1 MASEPS
7 NPVAAEATEVNALTL
22 QIISP
27 SVGVP
32 QPLSLREV
40 PRSTTVRQLKERIR
54 NALDSKPADQAQR
67 LIHRGRLLAR
77 DDETM
82 LELFGEEAF
91 RSTEH
96 QSLHLVLRDLSD
108 TRPAFTQPPVANTA
122 HQPIPPPSL
131 PPSLGQ
137 QSQPQQPQQQQQQL
151 PHQNHL
157 PFFHTQP
164 QIRAGAGAAHG
175 AAPVAGPG
183 AGLPQ
188 NPISVFGIPQPQ
200 PGGVNPYNPTTQWP
214 PAWTH
219 QYIAANHRHIL
230 NTLGMAM
237 GNQNQPNQTPPPGF
251 SMQGMQTPQ
260 GRGPGINPPGR
271 NISPFQ
277 PDAMRT
283 VVREGVGPNGQQ
295 WRITVNEALINPMQR
310 PGRTGSPF
318 PTVDMPMPSGPTLRS
333 TPSNRHLSGNDVQSI
348 LQTADATSAARTMAD
363 AMRRNASSSSLA
375 NLATNSSHQPIPP
388 GVTTPL
394 VPSRAGSAT
403 GTPDPLRAAGR
414 IRNAPTSHPQVQSS
428 SGTPEVY
435 ILSSPSGPRALL
447 LNSSLDTYFSPQIRN
462 TNPSLGYI
470 FQPRPFAPPL
480 GTLPYAMPPAAFH
493 PRGHT
498 MAAGTANPQPTR
510 TTQPHQPQ
518 QPQRQQHGVPQAPR
532 AHPHLGHAMARADN
546 PQIQAVRI
554 AQVWPHVWMIIR
566 LALFIWWFTSPSS
579 SWSRWITVISIAIT
593 LFLVNT
599 GLLNPI
605 TEQVWVPIRRHLE
618 NLIPLADGH
627 GAHHDAHPARAE
639 NTEGANNNAGNHGRQ
654 GEPDPA
660 DAAARLVQQRRQQ
673 NANWLL
679 NQARRLERA
688 GLLFLASIAPGVA
701 ERHIAHLEAEARAE
715 RQRREAAAEA
725 AAAAA
730 SAQSENTE
738 GEQTNENSS
747 PESGETAGQ
756 HEAVNDE
763 NQGNDNM
770 PAAEE
775 PLIVI

>member
-1 MASEPS
+1 MASSDPS
-7 NPVAAEATEVNALTL
+7 RPIAAEAASGPNGLTL

-32 QPLSLREV
+32 QPLSLRGV
-40 PRSTTVRQLKERIR
+40 PASTTVRQLKEKIR
-54 NALDSKPADQAQR
+54 NALDTKPTDQAQR

-108 TRPAFTQPPVANTA
+108 ARPAFTQPPAVSIAS
-122 HQPIPPPSL
+122 QPTPPP
-131 PPSLGQ
+131 PG
-137 QSQPQQPQQQQQQL
+137 QQPQQQQHSQTQPQPQPQ

-157 PFFHTQP
+157 PFFHAQP
-164 QIRAGAGAAHG
+164 QIRAGAGPPQH
-175 AAPVAGPG
+175 PNSLF
-183 AGLPQ
+183 GLPQ
-188 NPISVFGIPQPQ
+188 PQF
-200 PGGVNPYNPTTQWP
+200 GGVNHNAQWP
-214 PAWTH
+214 PAWTQQH
-219 QYIAANHRHIL
+219 IAQNHRHIMA
-230 NTLGMAM
+230 TIGMGV
-237 GNQNQPNQTPPPGF
+237 GNQNQPNQVPPVGF
-251 SMQGMQTPQ
+251 GIQGMQTPQ
-260 GRGPGINPPGR
+260 GRGTPGVNTPGR
-271 NISPFQ
+271 NASPFQ
-277 PDAMRT
+277 PDATRT
-283 VVREGVGPNGQQ
+283 VIREGVGPNGQQ

-310 PGRTGSPF
+310 PVRAGSPF
-318 PTVDMPMPSGPTLRS
+318 PPVDLPVSSGPTLRS
-333 TPSNRHLSGNDVQSI
+333 TPSNRHLSGNDVQNI
-348 LQTADATSAARTMAD
+348 LQAADATSATRTMTD

-375 NLATNSSHQPIPP
+375 NLATNPNHQPIPP

-394 VPSRAGSAT
+394 VQSRTGSAA
-403 GTPDPLRAAGR
+403 GTPDPLQAAGR
-414 IRNAPTSHPQVQSS
+414 PRNAPTSHPPQVQSS

-447 LNSSLDTYFSPQIRN
+447 LNSSLDTYFSPQIRG
-462 TNPSLGYI
+462 TNPALAYA

-480 GTLPYAMPPAAFH
+480 GTLPYGVPQVFQPQRPP
-493 PRGHT
+493 
-498 MAAGTANPQPTR
+498 MAANTTNPQPTR
-510 TTQPHQPQ
+510 TTQPQQPQPQ
-518 QPQRQQHGVPQAPR
+518 QHGLGQPPR
-532 AHPHLGHAMARADN
+532 IQPHLGHAMARPDN

-554 AQVWPHVWMIIR
+554 AQVWPHIWMIIR
-566 LALFIWWFTSPSS
+566 LSLFIWWFTSPSS
-579 SWSRWITVISIAIT
+579 SWSRWITVVSIAVT

-627 GAHHDAHPARAE
+627 EARHDAHPVGAE
-639 NTEGANNNAGNHGRQ
+639 NAQGANGHPGNHARR
-654 GEPDPA
+654 GEPNPE

-715 RQRREAAAEA
+715 QQRREAAAEA

-730 SAQSENTE
+730 AAATQSENTGATE
-738 GEQTNENSS
+738 GEQTSENNNSS
-747 PESGETAGQ
+747 ESGETTSQ
-756 HEAVNDE
+756 HPAVNNE
-763 NQGNDNM
+763 NAGNNNP
-770 PAAEE
+770 PAVEE
-775 PLIVI
+775 PLIAI

>member
-1 MASEPS
+1 MASS
-7 NPVAAEATEVNALTL
+7 GLSRPVAAGAASEANALTLTL

-32 QPLSLREV
+32 QPLSFREV
-40 PRSTTVRQLKERIR
+40 PASTTVRQLKEKIR
-54 NALDSKPADQAQR
+54 NALDTKPTDQAQR
-67 LIHRGRLLAR
+67 LIHRGRLLVR

-108 TRPAFTQPPVANTA
+108 TRPAFTPTPAATITNQPTA
-122 HQPIPPPSL
+122 L
-131 PPSLGQ
+131 PPG
-137 QSQPQQPQQQQQQL
+137 QQQQQQQHSQPQAQAQPQAQPQQ

-157 PFFHTQP
+157 PFFHAQP
-164 QIRAGAGAAHG
+164 QIRAGAGPPQH
-175 AAPVAGPG
+175 PNSLF
-183 AGLPQ
+183 GLPQ
-188 NPISVFGIPQPQ
+188 PQF
-200 PGGVNPYNPTTQWP
+200 GGVNQNAQWP
-214 PAWTH
+214 PAWTQH
-219 QYIAANHRHIL
+219 HIAQNHRHIMA
-230 NTLGMAM
+230 TVGMGV
-237 GNQNQPNQTPPPGF
+237 GNQHQPNQAPPVGF
-251 SMQGMQTPQ
+251 GMQGMQIPQ
-260 GRGPGINPPGR
+260 GRGTPGVTTPGR
-271 NISPFQ
+271 NASPFQ
-277 PDAMRT
+277 PEATRT
-283 VVREGVGPNGQQ
+283 VIREGFGPNGQQ

-310 PGRTGSPF
+310 PVRTGSPF
-318 PTVDMPMPSGPTLRS
+318 PTADLPVSSGPTLRS
-333 TPSNRHLSGNDVQSI
+333 TPSNRHLSGSDVQNI
-348 LQTADATSAARTMAD
+348 LQTADATSATRTMTD

-375 NLATNSSHQPIPP
+375 NLATNPAHQPIPP

-394 VPSRAGSAT
+394 VQSRT

-414 IRNAPTSHPQVQSS
+414 TRNAPTSHPQVQSS

-447 LNSSLDTYFSPQIRN
+447 LNSSLDTYVSPQIRE
-462 TNPSLGYI
+462 TNPALAYA

-480 GTLPYAMPPAAFH
+480 GALPYGVPQYFQPQRFA
-493 PRGHT
+493 
-498 MAAGTANPQPTR
+498 MAANATNPQPTR
-510 TTQPHQPQ
+510 TAQPQ
-518 QPQRQQHGVPQAPR
+518 QPQRQQHGLAQPPR
-532 AHPHLGHAMARADN
+532 AQPHLGHAMARPDN

-627 GAHHDAHPARAE
+627 GARHDAHPAEAE
-639 NTEGANNNAGNHGRQ
+639 NAQGANGQAGNRDRQ
-654 GEPDPA
+654 GEPNPA

-715 RQRREAAAEA
+715 QQRREAAAEA

-730 SAQSENTE
+730 AAQSENAGATE
-738 GEQTNENSS
+738 GEQTNENNSS
-747 PESGETAGQ
+747 SESGAGETTSQHQEVNNENAGNNNPP
-756 HEAVNDE
+756 AV
-763 NQGNDNM
+763 
-770 PAAEE
+770 EE
-775 PLIVI
+775 PLIAI